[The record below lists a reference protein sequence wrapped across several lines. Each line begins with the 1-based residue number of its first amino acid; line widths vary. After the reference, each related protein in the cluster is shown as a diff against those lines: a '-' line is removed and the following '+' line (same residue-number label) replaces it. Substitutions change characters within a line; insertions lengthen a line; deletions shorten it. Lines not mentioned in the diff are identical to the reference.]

1 VTQRNTSIL
10 QAKADVGMSMAG
22 YTALFEQVVQEGRTT
37 GPNQSPDYVAYT
49 KLNLAR
55 ARRVEKTTK
64 LQPELLDALRN
75 TAPQTWLVLTEAW
88 CGDAAQCVGVLAAAA
103 QAAPEIEF
111 KLLLRDEH
119 PDLMDLYLTNGGRSI
134 PKLIAIERSD
144 DTTTAGTRELFTWG
158 PRPQEAQELVLALRE
173 RHGDDWKA
181 AAEELHRWYH
191 SDATQSTQREL
202 LALLGG
208 A

>member
-10 QAKADVGMSMAG
+10 HAKADVGMDLAQ
-22 YTALFEQVVQEGRTT
+22 YTALFEQVVQQGRTT
-37 GPNQSPDYVAYT
+37 GANQSPDYVAYT

-55 ARRVEKTTK
+55 SRRVEKTTK
-64 LQPELLDALRN
+64 LRPELLDALHS

-103 QAAPEIEF
+103 QAAPDIEF

-134 PKLIAIERSD
+134 PKLIAFD
-144 DTTTAGTRELFTWG
+144 QTDHREHFTWG

-181 AAEELHRWYH
+181 AADELHRWYH
-191 SDATQSTQREL
+191 ADATQSTQREL

>member
-10 QAKADVGMSMAG
+10 HAKADMGMPLAQYSV
-22 YTALFEQVVQEGRTT
+22 LFEQVVQEGRTT
-37 GPNQSPDYVAYT
+37 GANQSPDYVAYT

-55 ARRVEKTTK
+55 SRRVEKTTK
-64 LQPELLDALRN
+64 LRPELLDALHS
-75 TAPQTWLVLTEAW
+75 TPPQTWLVLTEAW

-103 QAAPEIEF
+103 HAAPDIEF

-134 PKLIAIERSD
+134 PKLIAFD
-144 DTTTAGTRELFTWG
+144 QTDHRELFIWG

-181 AAEELHRWYH
+181 AADELHRWYH
-191 SDATQSTQREL
+191 ADATQSTQREL
-202 LALLGG
+202 LALLVG